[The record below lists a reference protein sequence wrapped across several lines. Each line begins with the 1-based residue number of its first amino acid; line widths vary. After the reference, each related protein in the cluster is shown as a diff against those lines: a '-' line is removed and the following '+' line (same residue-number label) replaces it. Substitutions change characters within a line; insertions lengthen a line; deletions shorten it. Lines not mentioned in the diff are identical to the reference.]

1 MGITMMKTTFLLVD
15 DDLENSELF
24 CEALKEVDHSVICHI
39 AIGGEDA
46 FRILEEIRK
55 PTFIFSDIQM
65 PGMNGWEF
73 LKKLKSHDRYKDI
86 PVIMYSSI
94 ADQKEIDMAY
104 QEGAYSFLIKPRYYK
119 ELKRVLNLLVNKI
132 KTSSLGTVHSYG
144 IPLNQIRDTTDY

>member
-1 MGITMMKTTFLLVD
+1 MMKTTFLLVD

-46 FRILEEIRK
+46 LHVLKDIRK

-73 LKKLKSHDRYKDI
+73 LRKLKSYDNYRDI

-94 ADQKEIDMAY
+94 TNQKEIDMAY
-104 QEGAYSFLIKPRYYK
+104 QEGAYSFLIKPSSYK
-119 ELKRVLNLLVNKI
+119 ELKRILHLLVNKI
-132 KTSSLGTVHSYG
+132 KTNSLGTIHSYG
-144 IPLNQIRDTTDY
+144 LPLNQSHDITEY